1 MHAQNSWCCCM
12 NEREWTGPVRTCTC
26 KPHTDR
32 RHQLGGWCCAI
43 VLSTAC
49 AHTCC
54 RQSISM
60 GRLAGWLGPDFLMSL
75 YQSRCGTFPAQG
87 CCCCRKQHCCPVML
101 MFADVYCLLDYGRSL
116 SLLSPLSCACC
127 CCLSAAALLLLCLD
141 LCTVCSKGA
150 DSLRPSDSSGISN
163 ARGEASSADL
173 CSFGRSLDILHGTT
187 AIGSEYMHNR

>member
-1 MHAQNSWCCCM
+1 M
-12 NEREWTGPVRTCTC
+12 NERKWTGPVRTCTC

-127 CCLSAAALLLLCLD
+127 CCLSAAALLLLCL
-141 LCTVCSKGA
+141 TS
-150 DSLRPSDSSGISN
+150 
-163 ARGEASSADL
+163 ARFVARVLTPYAHQIRQAYQMRAVKPRALTCAVLEGHWTY
-173 CSFGRSLDILHGTT
+173 CMGPPR
-187 AIGSEYMHNR
+187 